1 VKKKTVLSLMIAQAL
16 FLAACDTDSNGTGS
30 SELEPGENQTEET
43 VNQLDEDE
51 ATTIEEQVD
60 ADYYRPVITEDG
72 TYAPSENRGVTLR
85 LNSNVNIRTF
95 EIDLMRH
102 SQSYF
107 PTDDHFFQ
115 EGQYLSSE
123 LVSNWLKRET
133 VPQEIEEGEE
143 EEVEE
148 IDEQM
153 QGLNPPQV
161 TEDPTSP
168 DRVPNILNSILE
180 QNFYVQTEEGLELS
194 GVSIGLALNSVDYF
208 KDAPFG
214 NDMQQEIPR
223 EKVLEEGQRMGNEVA
238 SRIRNIE
245 GLENVPVM
253 IGLYEQSTQDDLAA
267 GTFIAEGLV
276 ESGEDSVSDWTP
288 INEDR
293 IVFPLEGMQSA
304 EGNNFA
310 NFRSE
315 VEGFFP
321 NVSGV
326 TGLGH
331 YIEDQ
336 LMNLEVTITTQFYGK
351 GEIIAFT
358 QFLNEAGKT
367 YLPGN
372 VSTQINVESLNGME
386 SYLNREA
393 DQEDYDVYI
402 FN

>member
-1 VKKKTVLSLMIAQAL
+1 M
-16 FLAACDTDSNGTGS
+16 
-30 SELEPGENQTEET
+30 GE
-43 VNQLDEDE
+43 
-51 ATTIEEQVD
+51 
-60 ADYYRPVITEDG
+60 
-72 TYAPSENRGVTLR
+72 
-85 LNSNVNIRTF
+85 
-95 EIDLMRH
+95 
-102 SQSYF
+102 
-107 PTDDHFFQ
+107 
-115 EGQYLSSE
+115 
-123 LVSNWLKRET
+123 
-133 VPQEIEEGEE
+133 
-143 EEVEE
+143 
-148 IDEQM
+148 
-153 QGLNPPQV
+153 
-161 TEDPTSP
+161 
-168 DRVPNILNSILE
+168 
-180 QNFYVQTEEGLELS
+180 
-194 GVSIGLALNSVDYF
+194 
-208 KDAPFG
+208 
-214 NDMQQEIPR
+214 
-223 EKVLEEGQRMGNEVA
+223 EVA

-253 IGLYEQSTQDDLAA
+253 IGLYEQSTQDDLAP

-276 ESGEDSVSDWTP
+276 EEGESTVSDWTM

-336 LMNLEVTITTQFYGK
+336 LMNLEITITTQFYGK

-393 DQEDYDVYI
+393 DQEDYEVYI